1 MTERQNIEPKAI
13 PASHHDLLERPL
25 VMALATTLSD
35 GTPQVTP
42 VWFNFDSGYIYVNSA
57 RGRLKDRNLRERPY
71 VAVTIVDPDNIYRY
85 LAIRGPVVE
94 ITEEGGREHI
104 DFLAQRYTG
113 AERYGGMEPGM
124 VRVKYTL
131 APEHV
136 LAAG

>member
-1 MTERQNIEPKAI
+1 MTERQPIEPKAI
-13 PASHHDLLERPL
+13 PASHYDLLERPL
-25 VMALATTLSD
+25 VSALATVLSD

-42 VWFNFDSGYIYVNSA
+42 VWFNFDSGYIYFNSA
-57 RGRLKDRNLRERPY
+57 RDRLKDRNLRARPY
-71 VAVTIVDPDNIYRY
+71 VAVTIVDPDNMYRY

-94 ITEEGGREHI
+94 ITEQGGREHI
-104 DFLAQRYTG
+104 DFLAKRYTG